1 MTAYDIIKRPIITEQ
16 SMADAEMKRYTFE
29 VAKTANKIEIAKAVE
44 EIFGRREGRQGEHP
58 EHAGQNEAHGLP
70 ARRPPAQLEEGH
82 GHPDRRFQDHRVL
95 RRHGVRRRLRNGYQ
109 DL

>member
-44 EIFGRREGRQGEHP
+44 EIFGVKV
-58 EHAGQNEAHGLP
+58 
-70 ARRPPAQLEEGH
+70 RPPAQLEEGH